1 MKYYSVAEIDVTD
14 GGWVREYV
22 SNVTKIVERHGGR
35 YLARTSNVE
44 KMEGERERPQIFLII
59 EWPSRDA
66 AMTFYES
73 EEYRPFR
80 RSRVEGAR
88 NELVLVAGEDIA
100 KAAQI
105 PD

>member
-14 GGWVREYV
+14 RGWVREYV
-22 SNVTKIVERHGGR
+22 SNVTKIVERYGGR

-44 KMEGERERPQIFLII
+44 KIEGEREKPQIFLIV

-80 RSRVEGAR
+80 QSRMEGAR
-88 NELVLVAGEDIA
+88 NEFLLVAGEDIA
-100 KAAQI
+100 KAAEI
-105 PD
+105 AD